1 LIRAKRPGTLRERMG
16 TPGRA
21 DDLRADPWRGA
32 NPLDPAFRNDPYPFL
47 RRLRETEPVNL
58 TPIGYWRLSRYA
70 DVIRLLH
77 ATPAGVRRADGTLP
91 GVDEAEHGPR
101 NFMLMQD
108 PPNHTRLRKLVS
120 SAFTPRAIRG
130 LRPSIERIVAECL
143 DRVAARGE
151 MDVIGDL
158 ALPVPST
165 MICEMMGVPT
175 ADRSKFARWTA
186 EATHALATFTST
198 PEILERARASAMAL
212 AIYFEDLVAERR
224 EHLGDDIL
232 SGLIRAETEGDRL
245 DHNELLSQ
253 AIGLLIAGFETTIGL
268 IGNGVRALIR
278 HPDQLALLRAQPDLI
293 TTAVDECLR
302 FEGPI
307 IGTVRVL
314 HQDAEFGGTVIP
326 KDASVFALL
335 ASANRDPEAFPD
347 PDRFDVT
354 RRPNDHLAFGGGTH
368 FCLGSHLAKLEGE
381 LAIGGLVARCTE
393 LRLVSD
399 QVEWGPSLFRV
410 PGRLPITFKA
420 R

>member
-1 LIRAKRPGTLRERMG
+1 MTMG

-21 DDLRADPWRGA
+21 EELLDDPWRGS
-32 NPLDPAFRNDPYPFL
+32 NPMDPAFRDDPYPHL
-47 RRLRETEPVNL
+47 RRLREIDPVNV
-58 TPIGYWRLSRYA
+58 TPVGYWRLSRYA
-70 DVIRLLH
+70 DVFRLLH
-77 ATPAGVRRADGTLP
+77 QCPAGVRRADGTLP

-120 SAFTPRAIRG
+120 SAFTPRAIRA
-130 LRPSIERIVAECL
+130 LRPSIARIVTQCL

-151 MDVIGDL
+151 MDVIADL

-165 MICEMMGVPT
+165 LICDMMGVPID
-175 ADRSKFARWTA
+175 DRPNFARWTA

-212 AIYFEDLVAERR
+212 AVYFEDLIAERR
-224 EHLGDDIL
+224 ERLGDDIL
-232 SGLIRAETEGDRL
+232 SGLIRAEAEGDRL

-268 IGNGVRALIR
+268 IGNGVRALVR
-278 HPDQLALLRAQPDLI
+278 HPEQLALLRERPELI
-293 TTAVDECLR
+293 GSAVDECLR

-314 HQDAEFGGTVIP
+314 HRDVEFGGRIIP

-335 ASANRDPEAFPD
+335 ASANRDPDVFRD

-354 RRPNDHLAFGGGTH
+354 RTPNDHLAFGGGAH

-381 LAIGGLVARCTE
+381 LAIGALVERFDA
-393 LRLVSD
+393 LRLASD
-399 QVEWGPSLFRV
+399 RVEWGPSLFRV
-410 PGRLPITFKA
+410 PGRLPITFTA